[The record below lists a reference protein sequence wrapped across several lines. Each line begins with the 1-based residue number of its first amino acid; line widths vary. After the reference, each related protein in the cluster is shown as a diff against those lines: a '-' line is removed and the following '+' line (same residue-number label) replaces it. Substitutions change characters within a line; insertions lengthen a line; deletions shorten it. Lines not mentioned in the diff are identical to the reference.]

1 MDVLY
6 FLLDVVKT
14 PALILGMVA
23 LIGLAVQRKT
33 GSQIFAGTVKTALG
47 MLVVSAG
54 AGLVVTAILPFV
66 SLFQTVFGLDG
77 FATGSELI
85 SGAMQDSVPIIASS
99 SAIIMA
105 VGFVVNV
112 VLARLTPLKYIFL
125 TGHMMWISSVL
136 VAYVLYSAGWSE
148 GTIIVVGGVVQGA
161 LLTILPAI
169 SQPIVRKVTGNNDI
183 AIGHLTTLG
192 TVPAGYIGGWVGDKS
207 KSTED
212 MKLPKGLAFFKDT
225 AVSVS
230 IVMLVFYIGIVLAA
244 GPEAVGAFSNGKNY
258 ILFGIMQ
265 ALGFAAGVLVLL
277 QGVRMFLGELV
288 PAFKGISDKLVPN
301 AVPALDVPV
310 IFGFAPNA
318 LMIGFISATVGMLV
332 AMVASSAAFGVVPL
346 VSIIGAF
353 FTGGVAGIFG
363 NATGGRRGAVVAGF
377 AYGFILIFLSGFTY
391 KVFDHFSAVGATGVG
406 HDTVDAMVTMLAFD
420 KSPFIG
426 IGIMIAAFVAL
437 SYAEVR
443 YQKRSRVQAEVET
456 AAAKP
461 AAKA

>member
-1 MDVLY
+1 MEALN
-6 FLLDVVKT
+6 FILEVVKT
-14 PALILGMVA
+14 PALILGFVA
-23 LIGLAVQRKT
+23 LIGLAIQRKS
-33 GSQIFAGTVKTALG
+33 GAQVFAGTVKTALG
-47 MLVVSAG
+47 MLVLSAG

-66 SLFQTVFGLDG
+66 TLFQAVFGLNG

-85 SGAMQDSVPIIASS
+85 SAAMQNSTPIIASS

-105 VGFVVNV
+105 VGFLVNV
-112 VLARLTPLKYIFL
+112 VLARFTPLKYIFL

-136 VAYVLYSAGWSE
+136 VAYCLYSAGWSE
-148 GTIIVVGGVVQGA
+148 PAIIIAGSIIQGA

-169 SQPIVRKVTGNNDI
+169 SQPIVRKVTGSNDF

-192 TVPAGYIGGWVGDKS
+192 TVPSALIGKVVGDKS

-225 AVSVS
+225 AVAISV
-230 IVMLVFYIGIVLAA
+230 VMLVFYFAIVVMA
-244 GPEAVGAFSNGKNY
+244 GPDKVGEVSGGTNY
-258 ILFGIMQ
+258 ILFGLLQ

-301 AVPALDVPV
+301 AIPALDVPA

-318 LMIGFISATVGMLV
+318 LMIGFITATIGMLV

-353 FTGGVAGIFG
+353 FTGGVAGIMG
-363 NATGGRRGAVVAGF
+363 NATGGRRGAMVSGF

-391 KVFDHFSAVGATGVG
+391 SVFGHFASVGAEGVG
-406 HDTVDAMVTMLAFD
+406 HDCVDAMITMLAFMN
-420 KSPFIG
+420 PYVG
-426 IGIMIAAFVAL
+426 IAILVSAFAAL
-437 SYAEVR
+437 SVFELR
-443 YQKRSRVQAEVET
+443 YQKRQRAQESEAAT
-456 AAAKP
+456 ADANA
-461 AAKA
+461 